1 MKEQE
6 IKKLELALGF
16 KREIVGIK
24 FIFIQEEY
32 ENIPVKEMEKR
43 NTFCGL
49 TARAMNGEL
58 LKAKVDCFTCQGGP
72 EMLGMKTV
80 SNYVKSGKQFATFRL
95 YEDMAVARE
104 VQNELCFVDQKIYGI
119 VVGPLKKMEDADVA
133 MFVCSAWQGMRVIQG
148 YTYHYGME
156 RYPFELSGGLC
167 QRIVIAMAVICQ
179 PELIIAD
186 EPTTALDVTT
196 QAEILCLL
204 KETAKKIGSSVLII
218 THDLGVVAEC
228 ADRVVVMYGGK
239 LMEQGNVEE
248 FFSHS
253 KHPYS
258 KGLLVSRPMNFNGRY
273 PVIPGNITRNVNTID
288 GCPFAERC
296 KHAQDIC
303 KKEFPKEQIISEEHK
318 VWCWNTESEV
328 V

>member
-1 MKEQE
+1 MNEKILEINNLKITFNGLFQQVCAVDNITFDVKKSEIVALVGESGSGKSVTVKSIMGLLQQTQIDGEIFFEGQNILAMKEKELSKLRGRNISMIFQE
-6 IKKLELALGF
+6 PMSALNPVMKIRTQLEEILKIHNYKCKISYAEKIRSTLAMMNISNPE
-16 KREIVGIK
+16 EI
-24 FIFIQEEY
+24 
-32 ENIPVKEMEKR
+32 
-43 NTFCGL
+43 
-49 TARAMNGEL
+49 
-58 LKAKVDCFTCQGGP
+58 
-72 EMLGMKTV
+72 
-80 SNYVKSGKQFATFRL
+80 
-95 YEDMAVARE
+95 
-104 VQNELCFVDQKIYGI
+104 
-119 VVGPLKKMEDADVA
+119 
-133 MFVCSAWQGMRVIQG
+133 
-148 YTYHYGME
+148 ME
-156 RYPFELSGGLC
+156 RYPFELSGGFC

-248 FFSHS
+248 FFYHS

>member
-148 YTYHYGME
+148 YTYHYGMAKNIGMIGNQGICSDLVARPYMKNDLNISVMCLGARMHTKAE
-156 RYPFELSGGLC
+156 DGELGIGMPIRMLW
-167 QRIVIAMAVICQ
+167 Q
-179 PELIIAD
+179 LI
-186 EPTTALDVTT
+186 E
-196 QAEILCLL
+196 
-204 KETAKKIGSSVLII
+204 
-218 THDLGVVAEC
+218 GV
-228 ADRVVVMYGGK
+228 
-239 LMEQGNVEE
+239 
-248 FFSHS
+248 
-253 KHPYS
+253 
-258 KGLLVSRPMNFNGRY
+258 
-273 PVIPGNITRNVNTID
+273 VNTINPSMED
-288 GCPFAERC
+288 KRKEDLLERLEEEKEDIGITVELGKMYGSYG
-296 KHAQDIC
+296 KHM
-303 KKEFPKEQIISEEHK
+303 KYPEKLYEKELF
-318 VWCWNTESEV
+318 
-328 V
+328 

>member
-1 MKEQE
+1 MKIRTQLEE
-6 IKKLELALGF
+6 ILKIHNYKCKISYAEKIRSTLAMMNISNPE
-16 KREIVGIK
+16 EI
-24 FIFIQEEY
+24 
-32 ENIPVKEMEKR
+32 
-43 NTFCGL
+43 
-49 TARAMNGEL
+49 
-58 LKAKVDCFTCQGGP
+58 
-72 EMLGMKTV
+72 
-80 SNYVKSGKQFATFRL
+80 
-95 YEDMAVARE
+95 
-104 VQNELCFVDQKIYGI
+104 
-119 VVGPLKKMEDADVA
+119 
-133 MFVCSAWQGMRVIQG
+133 
-148 YTYHYGME
+148 ME

-248 FFSHS
+248 FFYHS

-318 VWCWNTESEV
+318 VWCWNTESEEV
-328 V
+328 

>member
-1 MKEQE
+1 MNEKILEINNLKIAFDGLFQQVYAVDNISFDVRKSEIVALVGESGSGKSVTVKSIMGLLQRAKIVGEIFFEGENILAMKEKELSKLRGRKISMIFQE
-6 IKKLELALGF
+6 PMSALNPVMKIRTQLEEILKIHNYQSEISYAEKIRSTLALMNISNPE
-16 KREIVGIK
+16 EI
-24 FIFIQEEY
+24 
-32 ENIPVKEMEKR
+32 
-43 NTFCGL
+43 
-49 TARAMNGEL
+49 
-58 LKAKVDCFTCQGGP
+58 
-72 EMLGMKTV
+72 
-80 SNYVKSGKQFATFRL
+80 
-95 YEDMAVARE
+95 
-104 VQNELCFVDQKIYGI
+104 
-119 VVGPLKKMEDADVA
+119 
-133 MFVCSAWQGMRVIQG
+133 
-148 YTYHYGME
+148 ME

-239 LMEQGNVEE
+239 IMEQGKVEE
-248 FFSHS
+248 FFYDS

-258 KGLLVSRPMNFNGRY
+258 KGLLISRPKNFNGRY
-273 PVIPGNITRNVNTID
+273 PVIPGNIIKNVNAIN

-296 KHAQDIC
+296 KYVQDIC
-303 KKEFPKEQIISEEHK
+303 KKKFPKEQIISEEHK
-318 VWCWNTESEV
+318 VWCWNTENKEEQL
-328 V
+328 

>member
-1 MKEQE
+1 MENEKVLEVDNLHVSFQTYAGEVKAVRGVSFELKKGETLAFVGESGCGKTVTAKAVMRLLKPPFAE
-6 IKKLELALGF
+6 IKPESKIVCNGKDVMKMTDKELYKFRGDEISMIFQEPMSALNPVMKIRTQLEEILKIHNYKCKISYAEKIRSTLAMMNISNPE
-16 KREIVGIK
+16 EI
-24 FIFIQEEY
+24 
-32 ENIPVKEMEKR
+32 
-43 NTFCGL
+43 
-49 TARAMNGEL
+49 
-58 LKAKVDCFTCQGGP
+58 
-72 EMLGMKTV
+72 
-80 SNYVKSGKQFATFRL
+80 
-95 YEDMAVARE
+95 
-104 VQNELCFVDQKIYGI
+104 
-119 VVGPLKKMEDADVA
+119 
-133 MFVCSAWQGMRVIQG
+133 
-148 YTYHYGME
+148 ME

-248 FFSHS
+248 FFYHS

>member
-1 MKEQE
+1 MNEKILEINNLKITFNGLFQQVCAVDNITFDVKKSEIVALVGESGSGKSVTVKSIMGLLQQTQIDGEIFFEGQNILAMKEKELSKLRGRNISMIFQE
-6 IKKLELALGF
+6 PMSALNPVMKIRTQLEEILKIHNYKCKISYAEKIRSTLAMMNISNPE
-16 KREIVGIK
+16 EI
-24 FIFIQEEY
+24 
-32 ENIPVKEMEKR
+32 
-43 NTFCGL
+43 
-49 TARAMNGEL
+49 
-58 LKAKVDCFTCQGGP
+58 
-72 EMLGMKTV
+72 
-80 SNYVKSGKQFATFRL
+80 
-95 YEDMAVARE
+95 
-104 VQNELCFVDQKIYGI
+104 
-119 VVGPLKKMEDADVA
+119 
-133 MFVCSAWQGMRVIQG
+133 
-148 YTYHYGME
+148 ME

-239 LMEQGNVEE
+239 LMEQENVEE
-248 FFSHS
+248 FFYHS

>member
-1 MKEQE
+1 MHADGGSIADLGQSGRGDATGNNITFDVKKSEIVALVGESGSGKSVTVKSIMGLLQQTQIDGEIFFEGQNILAMKEKELSKLRGRNISMIFQE
-6 IKKLELALGF
+6 PMSALNPVMKIRTQLEEILKIHNYKCKISYAEKIRSTLAMMNISNPE
-16 KREIVGIK
+16 EI
-24 FIFIQEEY
+24 
-32 ENIPVKEMEKR
+32 
-43 NTFCGL
+43 
-49 TARAMNGEL
+49 
-58 LKAKVDCFTCQGGP
+58 
-72 EMLGMKTV
+72 
-80 SNYVKSGKQFATFRL
+80 
-95 YEDMAVARE
+95 
-104 VQNELCFVDQKIYGI
+104 
-119 VVGPLKKMEDADVA
+119 
-133 MFVCSAWQGMRVIQG
+133 
-148 YTYHYGME
+148 ME

-248 FFSHS
+248 FFYHS

-318 VWCWNTESEV
+318 VWCWNTESEEV
-328 V
+328 